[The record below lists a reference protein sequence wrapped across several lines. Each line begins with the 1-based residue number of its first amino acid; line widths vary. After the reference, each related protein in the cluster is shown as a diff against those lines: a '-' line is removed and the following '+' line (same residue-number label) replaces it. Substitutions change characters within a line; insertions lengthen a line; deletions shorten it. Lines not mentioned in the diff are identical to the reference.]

1 MKRIGESNCHF
12 RQEAIN
18 AIIKVWKTGMEHMW
32 SNATNMY
39 LYSSCCSL
47 IFHCWLSFLHCLIIF
62 EKHHTKNRFMLIKP
76 EKTSS
81 HDCVKGFTCKSLAI
95 MFHLKLVQTKEI
107 TVQLLKIM
115 NIRSVVKQQDFAS
128 PFIFDSV
135 ILMALKIILQRLS
148 KVLEVK

>member
-1 MKRIGESNCHF
+1 
-12 RQEAIN
+12 
-18 AIIKVWKTGMEHMW
+18 
-32 SNATNMY
+32 
-39 LYSSCCSL
+39 
-47 IFHCWLSFLHCLIIF
+47 
-62 EKHHTKNRFMLIKP
+62 MLIKP
-76 EKTSS
+76 DKTSS

-135 ILMALKIILQRLS
+135 ILMALKIA
-148 KVLEVK
+148 EAE